1 MMGKTGAVAR
11 RRSTLVALVAAMFAL
26 PLFFSSSASAI
37 DGYFCG
43 TPSSPRAI
51 GAGGECIGTA
61 YHSNFVAMSANAV
74 TGPRA
79 CVGRSSAPGSWLG
92 LNLECNGTASSSTWT
107 CTSAPCPGYGAIL
120 NRSTPGGTYY
130 GWYSYR

>member
-1 MMGKTGAVAR
+1 MSAGASATR
-11 RRSTLVALVAAMFAL
+11 RRSMVVALVLSILAI
-26 PLFFSSSASAI
+26 PLFFAHSASAI

-43 TPSSPRAI
+43 TPSSPRSI
-51 GAGGECIGTA
+51 GAGDSCIGTA

-74 TGPRA
+74 TDPRA
-79 CVGRSSAPGSWLG
+79 CVGRSSAAGAWLE
-92 LNLECNGTASSSTWT
+92 LNMSCNGTATSSTWT
-107 CTSAPCPGYGAIL
+107 CTSGSCPGYGAIL